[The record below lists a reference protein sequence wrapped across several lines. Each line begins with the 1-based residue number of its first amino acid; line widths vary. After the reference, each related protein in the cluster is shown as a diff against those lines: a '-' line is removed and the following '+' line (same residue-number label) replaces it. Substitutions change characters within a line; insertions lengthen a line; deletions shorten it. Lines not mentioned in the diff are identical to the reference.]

1 MMYRESADNEAFR
14 YIDVHATVG
23 LAADKSGGRA
33 NGSPGSLHSVLLLAL
48 VCCLLAI
55 PGIGASLAAF
65 PPGQVSIVTRAA
77 AAFGL
82 GYAAA
87 GGCAFVLSSAHAF
100 WLAVYLP
107 LWAAVSVVL
116 WVIALR
122 RASLRE
128 HGRAALAEIR
138 AEPLPLLMGALVV
151 IAVLAVHTGYLH
163 YLGGPHYVYY
173 LNGVEIANSHGVP
186 SQTLEYGQ
194 SWPPAT
200 DKIFLDA
207 FTGVLVLFSQNYLI
221 GPGVLLLLSILGCAL
236 GLWAAAWELGLR
248 RTGGLLPLL
257 ILANGVIFN
266 TSLSNDFTEYR
277 AEDFGRAVAFC
288 ALALG
293 VVAIRQGSWR
303 TAVLAGLVLAA
314 ASGSHLIPVLVV
326 VLALTCVGVARL
338 LYRAD
343 GRPRLVALLGGI
355 VVCGTGAVVG
365 LAIRVFA
372 GGTFGLNGASAQSA
386 YAAIHTRFDPT
397 AYLYKGLFVPRDA
410 PSGTHPYYPVG
421 KVVYSLIYSGLGAYL
436 PHWQVVLVFAAA
448 VLAAVVLFVFVKTD
462 LRIVGLVGLGIFA
475 GIVAVALAF
484 NFKYHV
490 YIDATFGDRRLGS
503 YSSVGLILVGL
514 AVLEALIMLLERT
527 PPPVLVA
534 GAVVPVLILTA
545 WLAPSSALSAH
556 LTHVSHERLKL
567 VNWIRAHTTC
577 GARFLVNQ
585 RSEGTLTT
593 LAGRNAISE
602 GMGPFLRPDKLG
614 YVTSLMLG
622 ARNFYQD
629 PQAHQAFLRQY
640 NITYVIVARIGKL
653 VGYSGP
659 EGSANLSA
667 LNAAPFLHQVYTRQS
682 AIVYQVTGA
691 SAPAPSTLLRGP
703 YLHCL
708 TGPAKF

>member
-1 MMYRESADNEAFR
+1 M
-14 YIDVHATVG
+14 
-23 LAADKSGGRA
+23 
-33 NGSPGSLHSVLLLAL
+33 HSVLLLAL
-48 VCCLLAI
+48 AACLLAV

-65 PPGQVSIVTRAA
+65 QPGQVSIVTRAA

-100 WLAVYLP
+100 WLAGYLP

-138 AEPLPLLMGALVV
+138 AQSLPLLMGALVV
-151 IAVLAVHTGYLH
+151 IAVLAVHTGYLD

-194 SWPPAT
+194 SWRPAT

-221 GPGVLLLLSILGCAL
+221 GPGVLLWLSVLGCAL

-257 ILANGVIFN
+257 LLANGVIFN
-266 TSLSNDFTEYR
+266 TNMSNGFTEYR

-293 VVAIRQGSWR
+293 IVAIREGRWQ

-338 LYRAD
+338 LSGADWRA
-343 GRPRLVALLGGI
+343 RFVALREGI
-355 VVCGTGAVVG
+355 IVGGTGAVVG

-372 GGTFGLNGASAQSA
+372 GGTFGLNGASNQAA
-386 YAAIHTRFDPT
+386 YAAIHTWFDPT
-397 AYLYKGLFVPRDA
+397 AYLYKGLFVPRDTR
-410 PSGTHPYYPVG
+410 SGLHAYHPLH
-421 KVVYSLIYSGLGAYL
+421 KVVDGLINSGLGIYL
-436 PHWQVVLVFAAA
+436 PRWQVVLVFGAA
-448 VLAAVVLFVFVKTD
+448 VVAAVVLFVLVKTD
-462 LRIVGLVGLGIFA
+462 LRIVGLVGLGIFV
-475 GIVAVALAF
+475 GIVVVTLAF

-490 YIDATFGDRRLGS
+490 YIDATFGYRRLGK

-514 AVLEALIMLLERT
+514 ALLEGLIMLLERT

-534 GAVVPVLILTA
+534 GAVVPVLCLTA
-545 WLAPSSALSAH
+545 WLAPSSALSTH

-567 VNWIRAHTTC
+567 VNWIRAHTAC

-602 GMGPFLRPDKLG
+602 GMGPFLRPDKMG

-622 ARNFYQD
+622 ARNFYSD

-640 NITYVIVARIGKL
+640 NITYVIVARPRKL
-653 VGYSGP
+653 LGYLGP
-659 EGSANLSA
+659 EGSANLSG
-667 LNAAPFLHQVYTRQS
+667 LDAAPFLHRVYTRQS
-682 AIVYQVTGA
+682 AIVYHVTGA
-691 SAPAPSTLLRGP
+691 RAPAPSTLLRGH

>member
-1 MMYRESADNEAFR
+1 M
-14 YIDVHATVG
+14 
-23 LAADKSGGRA
+23 
-33 NGSPGSLHSVLLLAL
+33 HSVLLLAL
-48 VCCLLAI
+48 AACLLAV

-65 PPGQVSIVTRAA
+65 QPGQVSIVTRAA

-107 LWAAVSVVL
+107 LWAAVSVGL

-128 HGRAALAEIR
+128 QGRAALTEIR
-138 AEPLPLLMGALVV
+138 AQPVPLLMGALVV

-173 LNGVEIANSHGVP
+173 LNGIEIANSHGVP

-207 FTGVLVLFSQNYLI
+207 YTGVLVLFSQNYLI
-221 GPGVLLLLSILGCAL
+221 GPGVLLLLSILGSAL

-248 RTGGLLPLL
+248 RTGALLPLL

-266 TSLSNDFTEYR
+266 TNMSNGFTEYR

-293 VVAIRQGSWR
+293 IVAIREGSWQ

-326 VLALTCVGVARL
+326 VLALICVGVARL
-338 LYRAD
+338 LHGADWRA
-343 GRPRLVALLGGI
+343 RLVALRGGI
-355 VVCGTGAVVG
+355 IIGGTGAVVG

-386 YAAIHTRFDPT
+386 YAAIHTSFDPT
-397 AYLYKGLFVPRDA
+397 AYLYKGWFVPRDA
-410 PSGTHPYYPVG
+410 PSGLHAYYPVRQ
-421 KVVYSLIYSGLGAYL
+421 VVDNLIYSGLGTYL
-436 PHWQVVLVFAAA
+436 PRWQVVLVFAAA
-448 VLAAVVLFVFVKTD
+448 VVAAVVLFVSVKTD

-475 GIVAVALAF
+475 CIVLVALAF

-490 YIDATFGDRRLGS
+490 YIEATFGYRRLAN
-503 YSSVGLILVGL
+503 YTSVGLILVGL
-514 AVLEALIMLLERT
+514 AVLEELIMLLERT

-534 GAVVPVLILTA
+534 GAVVPVLFLTA

-556 LTHVSHERLKL
+556 FTDVSHERLEL
-567 VNWIRAHTTC
+567 VNWIRAHTAC
-577 GARFLVNQ
+577 GARLLVNQ

-593 LAGRNAISE
+593 LAGRNTITE
-602 GMGPFLRPDKLG
+602 GMGPFLRPDKIG
-614 YVTSLMLG
+614 YVTGLMLG
-622 ARNFYQD
+622 ARNFYRD
-629 PQAHQAFLRQY
+629 PQAHEAFLRQY
-640 NITYVIVARIGKL
+640 NITYVIVARTGEL
-653 VGYSGP
+653 LGYSGP
-659 EGSANLSA
+659 EASANLSA
-667 LNAAPFLHQVYTRQS
+667 LNAPFLHPVYTRQS

-691 SAPAPSTLLRGP
+691 RAPAPSTLLRGQ